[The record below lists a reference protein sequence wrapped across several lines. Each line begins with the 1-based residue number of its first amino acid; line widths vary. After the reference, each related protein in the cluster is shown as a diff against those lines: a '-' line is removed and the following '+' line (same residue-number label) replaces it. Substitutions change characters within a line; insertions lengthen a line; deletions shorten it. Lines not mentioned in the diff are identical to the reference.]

1 LCPLAVLLWT
11 APARYGGI
19 PIFEAR
25 YKRMVT
31 NLARNWGARILLP
44 IARLLSGIGLTPNA
58 VTVLGLALTVG
69 VAVILASGQLVLG
82 GLLLIATLAFDAVD
96 GTLARLTGQTTRFG
110 AFLDSTLDR
119 WAEIALYAAL
129 VWHYLHVGND
139 LGVMLAVAALSTSL
153 MVSYTRARAEGIG
166 VTCKEGILTRFE
178 RMLILIIG
186 LVFSLDVWALGI
198 IAILAAFT
206 AVQRILVTYQ
216 AARSP
221 TN

>member
-1 LCPLAVLLWT
+1 
-11 APARYGGI
+11 
-19 PIFEAR
+19 
-25 YKRMVT
+25 MVT
-31 NLARNWGARILLP
+31 NLARSWGARILLP

-58 VTVLGLALTVG
+58 VTVMGLVLTVG
-69 VAVILASGQLVLG
+69 VAIILASGQLVLA

-96 GTLARLTGQTTRFG
+96 GTLARLTGQSTRFG

-119 WAEIALYAAL
+119 WAEIALYGAM
-129 VWHYLHVGND
+129 VWYYLHVGND

-186 LVFSLDVWALGI
+186 LIFGLDVWALGI